1 MEFHVTIHIISIQWS
16 MVIFLEVGV
25 LLPSLGQHR
34 VDERD
39 DGGCGVDS
47 PFHQTRPPGGGLR
60 APHYQP
66 AAQERSLVQS
76 VAVIVMAE
84 DLLRVL
90 PRPHRELLLAPDGV
104 PVLEVVLGLGAEY
117 LDQLGLDLGLPLG
130 RRETGQLGADKPRL
144 SQENI
149 N

>member
-1 MEFHVTIHIISIQWS
+1 MGDYFQR
-16 MVIFLEVGV
+16 EVC
-25 LLPSLGQHR
+25 SLRGAR
-34 VDERD
+34 
-39 DGGCGVDS
+39 
-47 PFHQTRPPGGGLR
+47 QT
-60 APHYQP
+60 
-66 AAQERSLVQS
+66 AAQVRSLVQL

-84 DLLRVL
+84 DLLRVF

-104 PVLEVVLGLGAEY
+104 PVLEVVLGLGPEY

-144 SQENI
+144 SQVNI